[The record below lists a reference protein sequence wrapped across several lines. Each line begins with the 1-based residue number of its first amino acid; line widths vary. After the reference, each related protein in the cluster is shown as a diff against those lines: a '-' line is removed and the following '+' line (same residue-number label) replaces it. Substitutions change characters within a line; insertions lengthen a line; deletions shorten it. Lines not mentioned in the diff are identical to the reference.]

1 MMEKKLKGGVKGQPH
16 WLVER
21 DVRRRTSLPQNG
33 GVKGGGTKLGG
44 AEKLLCTRFARMA
57 QQGMPYLTDEVD
69 EIVRDTCIELGLSDH
84 LGQPY
89 HADSNVSK
97 LAQNFIRR
105 CEEDGIPLV
114 CKNGTKL
121 AKIRADSAH
130 IEALVAARDNVIRH
144 PENGLL
150 KFQKDRKIKLTLLNV
165 FNWDEAQ
172 VDLCDFASIGMFL
185 MLDGWPNNVITP
197 YDQSPHFTIITGFCG
212 RVHLVALFIRIG
224 SEFQAPHP
232 FHSELLQS
240 RWTMYLAQSPTGWAD
255 IRLKTMFFELQVE
268 CPHVP
273 IGNEP
278 TAGNSDG
285 HITNTNNLALTQ
297 RMREVDVGFM
307 ALALLFYFAHLI
319 CTLGVARRLGRG
331 AHPRTRLH
339 QLVEVH
345 SNVTSRRRPALQL
358 LARRRTFVASCTSS
372 SVRRCTRR
380 ATKKV
385 SNNTLWRSAVFS
397 GSF

>member
-130 IEALVAARDNVIRH
+130 IEALVAARDNAIRH

-165 FNWDEAQ
+165 FSVCLPSLRHWVSGGTSALGMRHRSTCAILPPLECS
-172 VDLCDFASIGMFL
+172 LCL
-185 MLDGWPNNVITP
+185 MDG
-197 YDQSPHFTIITGFCG
+197 
-212 RVHLVALFIRIG
+212 
-224 SEFQAPHP
+224 
-232 FHSELLQS
+232 
-240 RWTMYLAQSPTGWAD
+240 
-255 IRLKTMFFELQVE
+255 
-268 CPHVP
+268 
-273 IGNEP
+273 
-278 TAGNSDG
+278 
-285 HITNTNNLALTQ
+285 
-297 RMREVDVGFM
+297 
-307 ALALLFYFAHLI
+307 
-319 CTLGVARRLGRG
+319 
-331 AHPRTRLH
+331 RT
-339 QLVEVH
+339 
-345 SNVTSRRRPALQL
+345 T
-358 LARRRTFVASCTSS
+358 
-372 SVRRCTRR
+372 
-380 ATKKV
+380 
-385 SNNTLWRSAVFS
+385 
-397 GSF
+397 